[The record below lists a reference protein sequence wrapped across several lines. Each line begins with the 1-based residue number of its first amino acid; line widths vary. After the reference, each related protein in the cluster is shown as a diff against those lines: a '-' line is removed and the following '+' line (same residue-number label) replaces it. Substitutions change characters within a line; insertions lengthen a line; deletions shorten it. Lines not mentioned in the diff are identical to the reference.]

1 MHKYIILLSLLFL
14 SLGITFAVLKS
25 QNDEDVKLNP
35 NAPNY
40 STLYTW
46 LIILSFILF
55 LSTLFAIYILIKKNN
70 YITPESSPLLKRNL
84 ISYYTP
90 DNENSDNITPEVLR
104 VSSNINRS
112 ERLKNLNP
120 FPFN

>member
-14 SLGITFAVLKS
+14 SLGITFAVLKA

-55 LSTLFAIYILIKKNN
+55 LSTLFAIYILNKNN
-70 YITPESSPLLKRNL
+70 YRTPNNSPLLKRKL
-84 ISYYTP
+84 ISSYDTP
-90 DNENSDNITPEVLR
+90 DDEKSDDTTPQGMKI
-104 VSSNINRS
+104 SSDINRS
-112 ERLKNLNP
+112 EKLRKSNP
-120 FPFN
+120 FN

>member
-70 YITPESSPLLKRNL
+70 YITPKSPPLLKRNL